1 MAGSAKD
8 EGRHLKRKSP
18 GEQARAFEN
27 VINFEVNHMAN
38 NSAATPLHQAAGRPL
53 VDTPEAAFIYNPAVD
68 PLSIDDVMNC
78 GLSRSLAVVRLLMGD
93 IGANGEFTHS
103 AATITNS
110 LWMLAGQLEQLHS
123 AMMNYRKGE
132 RA

>member
-1 MAGSAKD
+1 MKAAGIKKPQRSNV
-8 EGRHLKRKSP
+8 
-18 GEQARAFEN
+18 RALN
-27 VINFEVNHMAN
+27 SVINFEVNHMAN
-38 NSAATPLHQAAGRPL
+38 NSAATPLHQAATQRL

>member
-1 MAGSAKD
+1 MKAAGIKKPQRSNV
-8 EGRHLKRKSP
+8 
-18 GEQARAFEN
+18 RALN
-27 VINFEVNHMAN
+27 SVINFEVNHVAN
-38 NSAATPLHQAAGRPL
+38 NSAATPLHQAATQRL